1 MAKIRNNNS
10 YLQNR
15 QKMVFCFKH
24 CNDNILRVER
34 SMIMEKKNT
43 GFKVLLTII
52 SLGITFSLFGK
63 FNFIEKIEVKMSED
77 KEKETEPPMQNQT
90 PELITETEPN
100 TTPVPNPIPVP
111 TAVPEPQPIVQP
123 TMRPLST
130 PEVTSEIDIKVMVEN
145 SNFEKK
151 QFQPTNDPGAEE
163 QKTSEND
170 NTTDNSHKSFTQDN
184 NLSETNEDTKNALC
198 QFEFESPG
206 RFVLTSKNDNPSNAD
221 GTIDVDR
228 ITEETGDGQE
238 SLSYKYSDLVNNE
251 EASEELTSFI
261 SVTQGT
267 YIVKFV
273 NCDFDNVNFYFEN
286 SNDIS
291 QNNTVEN
298 SEESYEEII
307 VPTNEYTKIEISK
320 DNPIKIFKASFTQ
333 GFKPLINFYSDN
345 LGEKNLILKILDENK
360 FELQHVDL
368 NYVNPDGSRNF
379 TSDFSFEDGKEYYI
393 QVSSVDNVELSQT
406 CYLMISQ
413 IVEEVPLETNHE

>member
-1 MAKIRNNNS
+1 MKNN
-10 YLQNR
+10 
-15 QKMVFCFKH
+15 
-24 CNDNILRVER
+24 
-34 SMIMEKKNT
+34 EKPWYEKFSCWISITT
-43 GFKVLLTII
+43 GIFTI
-52 SLGITFSLFGK
+52 LGISILGGKALLEPKPDPAQESLQA
-63 FNFIEKIEVKMSED
+63 NANNENDQSQSSTV
-77 KEKETEPPMQNQT
+77 EPTDVP
-90 PELITETEPN
+90 ETEPN
-100 TTPVPNPIPVP
+100 AIPDPNPVPVP
-111 TAVPEPQPIVQP
+111 TAVPEPQPTIQP

-130 PEVTSEIDIKVMVEN
+130 PEVTNEIDLGSFGED
-145 SNFEKK
+145 SGFKK
-151 QFQPTNDPGAEE
+151 MPSQPKTGQGNDE

-170 NTTDNSHKSFTQDN
+170 NTTDNSPKSFTQDN
-184 NLSETNEDTKNALC
+184 NNLNETNEDTKNTLC

-251 EASEELTSFI
+251 EDSEELTSFI

-345 LGEKNLILKILDENK
+345 LDEKNLILKILDENK

-379 TSDFSFEDGKEYYI
+379 TSDFSFEDDKEYYI
-393 QVSSVDNVELSQT
+393 QVSSVDNVELPQT

>member
-1 MAKIRNNNS
+1 
-10 YLQNR
+10 
-15 QKMVFCFKH
+15 MVFCFKH

-393 QVSSVDNVELSQT
+393 QVSSVDNVELPQT